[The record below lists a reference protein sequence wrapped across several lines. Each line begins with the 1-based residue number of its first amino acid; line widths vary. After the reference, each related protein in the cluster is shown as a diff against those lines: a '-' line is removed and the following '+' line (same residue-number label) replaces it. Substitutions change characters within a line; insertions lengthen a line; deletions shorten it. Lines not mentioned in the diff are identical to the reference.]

1 VYRTDQVWPG
11 TSHTSQI
18 RWSHHGWIFNLK
30 YLQQD
35 RIRNSESR
43 IQYLNP
49 PSYFTSSSPAYNDI
63 HSRGEDK
70 PTNPQTPLAL
80 LKRTATRENR
90 GYGQS
95 HWNRNPRATSNLPET
110 LTPGE
115 GTTGS
120 RKPTPAPP
128 RNIRNANNPSH
139 PIHIMPTL
147 KIHLRAT
154 SSTGYRFPR
163 TPTDFTIPAKNNTHI
178 SNSSPRSGPTGKS
191 LVGRGWVWNH
201 GGRGM
206 GGF

>member
-18 RWSHHGWIFNLK
+18 RWSHHRWIFNLK

-49 PSYFTSSSPAYNDI
+49 PSYVASPSPAYNDI

-70 PTNPQTPLAL
+70 PMNPWTPLAL
-80 LKRTATRENR
+80 LKRTATRGKR

-95 HWNRNPRATSNLPET
+95 HWNRNLRATSNLPET

-120 RKPTPAPP
+120 RNPRPPLPEKLETPTILL
-128 RNIRNANNPSH
+128 IRYTSCLLKNPIESNVYH
-139 PIHIMPTL
+139 
-147 KIHLRAT
+147 
-154 SSTGYRFPR
+154 GYRFPR
-163 TPTDFTIPAKNNTHI
+163 PPQT
-178 SNSSPRSGPTGKS
+178 SPSQQKQHS
-191 LVGRGWVWNH
+191 HQQLLSQIWAN
-201 GGRGM
+201 
-206 GGF
+206 